1 MVYIPR
7 KGKRLKKGV
16 DETQIQPP
24 RRIRRGGTF
33 VLFLISVAILS
44 LIFSGYSLF
53 TLRTLKDEL
62 ARTQNVL
69 NRKIEEKTSRMQDD
83 IENLKRLLGPKGVM
97 DRYIS
102 AANVLMNYSV
112 DLEKIITE
120 IQNDRGTG
128 YFRIFIS
135 GPKRVWVG
143 LRSGGKYV
151 VQKEFTP
158 GLSDEKF
165 YFFKSPSVKT
175 KYTISIPKNISLI
188 TGDPQRTYILLNY
201 LGSYKVIRVGDLVK
215 GGMRRVDNLL
225 GKIGLRI
232 P

>member
-1 MVYIPR
+1 MEEI
-7 KGKRLKKGV
+7 
-16 DETQIQPP
+16 QIQPK
-24 RRIRRGGTF
+24 RIKRGGTF
-33 VLFLISVAILS
+33 VLFLISVVILS
-44 LIFSGYSLF
+44 LIFSAYSVF
-53 TLRTLKDEL
+53 TIRSLKDEL

-69 NRKIEEKTSRMQDD
+69 SRKIEEKTAKMEDD

-102 AANVLMNYSV
+102 AANVLMNYGV
-112 DLEKIITE
+112 DLERIITE
-120 IQNDRGTG
+120 IQDDGGTG

-151 VQKEFTP
+151 VQKEFPP
-158 GLSDEKF
+158 GLSKEKF
-165 YFFKSPSVKT
+165 YFFKSPKVKT
-175 KYTISIPKNISLI
+175 KYTVSIPKNFSLI
-188 TGDPQRTYILLNY
+188 TGDPQRTYVLLNY
-201 LGSYKVIRVGDLVK
+201 LGSHKVVRIADLVK
-215 GGMRRVDNLL
+215 GSTRKVDNLL